1 MPSFCK
7 GFCRNPA
14 AVFGLL
20 ILLGVAVLSSI
31 GPYFYPDSP
40 WQMAGPPMLQPFIA
54 RALPFG
60 TDMLGRDIAAGI
72 VHGSRVSLFVG
83 TASTFVACSIGIVF
97 GALAGFYGGVTDE
110 ALMRVT
116 EFFQTL
122 PTFVLAV
129 VLVAIFQPSLAS
141 TIAAIA
147 AVSWP
152 PVARL
157 VRSECLSLRNREF
170 VQAAVAIGERNTAII
185 ITEILPNALSPIIV
199 TASLMVANAILI
211 ESSISFLGLGDPVQM
226 SWGFMIGVGRS
237 MIRQAWWISFFPGIA
252 IVLTTLAINLVGE
265 GLNDALH
272 PRLGRR

>member
-1 MPSFCK
+1 MPSFWK

-14 AVFGLL
+14 AVVGLF
-20 ILLGVAVLSSI
+20 ILLGVAVLSSL

-40 WQMAGPPMLQPFIA
+40 WQMAGTPMLPPFTA
-54 RALPFG
+54 HGLPFG

-83 TASTFVACSIGIVF
+83 TASTLVACGIGIIF
-97 GALAGFYGGVTDE
+97 GALAGFYGGLIDE

-170 VQAAVAIGERNTAII
+170 VQAAVAIGARNTAII
-185 ITEILPNALSPIIV
+185 IAEILPNALSPIIV

-211 ESSISFLGLGDPVQM
+211 ESSISFLGLGDPSQM

-237 MIRQAWWISFFPGIA
+237 MIRQAWWVSFFPGIA

>member
-1 MPSFCK
+1 MPSFWK

-14 AVFGLL
+14 AVVGLF
-20 ILLGVAVLSSI
+20 ILLGVAVLSSL
-31 GPYFYPDSP
+31 GPYFYPGSP
-40 WQMAGPPMLQPFIA
+40 WQMAGTPMLPPFTA
-54 RALPFG
+54 HGLPFG

-83 TASTFVACSIGIVF
+83 TASTLVACGIGIIF
-97 GALAGFYGGVTDE
+97 GALAGFYGGLIDE

-170 VQAAVAIGERNTAII
+170 VQAAVAIGARNTAII
-185 ITEILPNALSPIIV
+185 IAEILPNALSPIIV

-211 ESSISFLGLGDPVQM
+211 ESSISFLGLGDPSQM

-237 MIRQAWWISFFPGIA
+237 MIRQAWWVSFFPGIA